1 MAIDYRARRADLKRQ
16 LDELDAEYRGKKFDS
31 DTKQRWNEINSRI
44 DTLTEQEQEARR
56 EASVRMERLRELAG
70 NPRYSESSEPG
81 QSWHDYDT
89 GQRRYAADA
98 RGEALRSIDGDQ
110 YARDEAK
117 ELATKL
123 IEPAVPTPA
132 APCTCGPSPTRRTC
146 GPGGTT

>member
-1 MAIDYRARRADLKRQ
+1 
-16 LDELDAEYRGKKFDS
+16 
-31 DTKQRWNEINSRI
+31 
-44 DTLTEQEQEARR
+44 
-56 EASVRMERLRELAG
+56 MERLRELAG

-123 IEPAVPTPA
+123 IERGGPDTRGAVYVRA
-132 APCTCGPSPTRRTC
+132 VSDRRTC